1 MHGRWISD
9 DDESY
14 VFEYGTSFPGT
25 PTPDTFSSALSDE
38 AWHQTSWKSS
48 PHVEPEGVLD
58 GIFDNTVQSLSR
70 SPYHSVWDALQ
81 YCAAGDE
88 ATVIQAKLLE
98 REAVAIAPVSTQ
110 SDRKRK
116 LPILAPKPITTL
128 GPAPHASAG
137 TLPRG
142 LRPLAPKATSSIAAN
157 ATSNKQIP
165 EAAAHSSPTAPI
177 RAKRT
182 RLSQRSAISH
192 MTASLYSSE
201 IFNVLGLGTL
211 SPGLNNSAPSSRLD
225 AYITAMQR
233 IIQNC
238 FPKGTTQI
246 GAMKRTASAYGVLW
260 AVREAWPAAEGY
272 WNLTSTFRGFLAT
285 ELYRNFPCERTY
297 RQLPPAY
304 RPTRMQLVIP
314 HARQIDWLPWPDVRD
329 LAIRYQDELD
339 IDAVFRMAILN
350 VVAHRKDI
358 ASSPTQP
365 ADPASSGGTHTVTA
379 QSSVSFRVWDLICLE
394 KANGTEPLADSRLE
408 RRAVVRSPSVKAV
421 LSAYELECD
430 RFETQK
436 LDDAFFEA
444 FPCLFCESAASMWKI
459 QAPKDLRFE
468 DVGRPAAL
476 TADAVERL
484 SVRVGRLLGH
494 GR

>member
-14 VFEYGTSFPGT
+14 VFDYGNSSPGT
-25 PTPDTFSSALSDE
+25 PIPDILSSAVSEE
-38 AWHQTSWKSS
+38 AWQQTFWKSS
-48 PHVEPEGVLD
+48 FDLESEGLLD
-58 GIFDNTVQSLSR
+58 GIIDNTVRTVSE
-70 SPYHSVWDALQ
+70 SPGYNLWDFLGPAR
-81 YCAAGDE
+81 YE
-88 ATVIQAKLLE
+88 ATAIQAKAVE
-98 REAVAIAPVSTQ
+98 CEDVAVASVSSH

-116 LPILAPKPITTL
+116 LPLLAPKPIATL
-128 GPAPHASAG
+128 RPAPHASSG

-142 LRPLAPKATSSIAAN
+142 LRPLAPKSTSSVAVN
-157 ATSNKQIP
+157 PTTSKQIP
-165 EAAAHSSPTAPI
+165 ETAADTSPTAPV

-182 RLSQRSAISH
+182 RLSQQASASS
-192 MTASLYSSE
+192 TAASLYSSE
-201 IFNVLGLGTL
+201 IFNVLGLGTFH
-211 SPGLNNSAPSSRLD
+211 P
-225 AYITAMQR
+225 R
-233 IIQNC
+233 IIQNR
-238 FPKGTTQI
+238 FSKSTTQS
-246 GAMKRTASAYGVLW
+246 GALKRTVSACGVLW

-304 RPTRMQLVIP
+304 RPTRLQLLIP

-358 ASSPTQP
+358 TSSRPMQL
-365 ADPASSGGTHTVTA
+365 ADETSSGGLQTSSAA
-379 QSSVSFRVWDLICLE
+379 QNSISFRVWDLICLE

-468 DVGRPAAL
+468 DVGRPAVL

-484 SVRVGRLLGH
+484 SARVGRLLGH
-494 GR
+494 GC